1 MSFSCLNS
9 SNVFLCSLHACDL
22 QVKLWTIIGT
32 QMSIGRKMARICAAS
47 VKCPSGING
56 RALKAPG
63 VGAPAGRQLFH
74 VKRPNVRSAACAEQ
88 GSSGSVAR
96 SPCGPILMAE
106 SIHRTDATMR
116 AERGRRLVNRIK
128 SRRRWQPSVRTGT
141 TPSCTHTTMTKRDDK
156 SLAEQNAE
164 IRRWAEENG
173 FTVGSRLG
181 EKQDAVELVAPRV
194 PVVEFTVHI
203 DEDVYEAAM
212 LRATY
217 DGYDNASE
225 VVEAALREWARGY

>member
-1 MSFSCLNS
+1 MCIRCELLLSEL
-9 SNVFLCSLHACDL
+9 
-22 QVKLWTIIGT
+22 
-32 QMSIGRKMARICAAS
+32 
-47 VKCPSGING
+47 
-56 RALKAPG
+56 
-63 VGAPAGRQLFH
+63 
-74 VKRPNVRSAACAEQ
+74 VKRLSVLSARVRPTGETVDHYRDADVDRAQNGANLRRVSQVSEWDKRACVEGSWGGSARWPAVVSRETPQCEVRSLRRK
-88 GSSGSVAR
+88 G
-96 SPCGPILMAE
+96 
-106 SIHRTDATMR
+106 ATMR

-128 SRRRWQPSVRTGT
+128 SRRQWQPSVRTGT

-181 EKQDAVELVAPRV
+181 EKRDAVELAASRV
-194 PVVEFTVHI
+194 PVVEVTVHI